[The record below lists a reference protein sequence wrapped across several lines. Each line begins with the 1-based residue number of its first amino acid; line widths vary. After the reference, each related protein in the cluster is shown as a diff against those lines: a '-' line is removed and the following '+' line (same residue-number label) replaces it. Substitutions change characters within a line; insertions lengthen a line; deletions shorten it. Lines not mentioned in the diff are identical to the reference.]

1 MCADNA
7 VMLPELENAMVDKN
21 VLYIAIR
28 ESLKK
33 VDELLKCLKINKT
46 EKLKAVQQNT
56 AMKKAEL
63 ESVNDL

>member
-7 VMLPELENAMVDKN
+7 VMLPELENAIVDKN

-46 EKLKAVQQNT
+46 EKLKTVQQNT